1 MNFSFVFNRFGLL
14 LLVLSALLA
23 AAGAWSLGLVTVG
36 DAAEQPAA
44 GALLISAVIG
54 GAIGFVLWWVTRR
67 AAQIGRRE
75 ALLLVALS
83 WLLGAALSALP
94 FFFWAQFEPGYLV
107 NPHPFANYVDCYFE
121 AMSGL
126 TTTGATVLPNIAE
139 ADHASG
145 VAPLPR
151 SLLLWRSATHWLGGL
166 GIVVLFVAVLPSLG
180 VGGKRLF
187 KVEAPGPKSEAVT
200 PQIRETA
207 RALWLIYLVLTAAEI
222 VALKLAGLDWFD
234 SVCHTFATLA
244 TGGFSSHN
252 SSIAGFDNAAVEW
265 IAVVFML
272 LAGVNFGLYYMV
284 LRGKWKQALRDTEL
298 RVYLVI
304 MAVAATVI
312 TLSLI
317 GTQYHTTAGDA
328 VNGGAGDA
336 VRYGVFQTVSIQTT
350 TGFGTADFNAWPFV
364 AQATLL
370 ALMFIGGCGGSTGGG
385 LKVMRIWVMLKV
397 IAAEVE
403 RAFRPNVVRPVKV
416 GRATVDNDMKL
427 GTVVFIV
434 SMLLI
439 VLAGGVAIEGFE
451 QLAGHDECTFRT
463 SGTAAVAT
471 LFNIGPGLGLVGATE
486 NYGWFTDASKLLM
499 SLLMAIGR
507 LELFAIIVLF
517 SPRYWRGD

>member
-14 LLVLSALLA
+14 MLVLSALLA
-23 AAGAWSLGLVTVG
+23 ATGAWSLGLASMG
-36 DAAEQPAA
+36 DASEKPAA
-44 GALLISAVIG
+44 GALLVSAAIG
-54 GAIGFVLWWVTRR
+54 GMVGFVLWWVTRSH
-67 AAQIGRRE
+67 AQIGRRE
-75 ALLLVALS
+75 ALLLVAVS
-83 WLLGAALSALP
+83 WLLGAALSAAP
-94 FFFWAQFEPGYLV
+94 FFFWAQFEPGHDA
-107 NPHPFANYVDCYFE
+107 NPHPFANYVDSYFE

-126 TTTGATVLPNIAE
+126 STTGATILPNISDP
-139 ADHASG
+139 DHASG

-151 SLLLWRSATHWLGGL
+151 SLLLWRAATHWLGGL

-207 RALWLIYLVLTAAEI
+207 RALWLIYLALTAAEI
-222 VALKLAGLDWFD
+222 VALKVAGVGWFD

-244 TGGFSSHN
+244 TGGFARHN
-252 SSIAGFDNAAVEW
+252 SSIAGFESAAVDW
-265 IAVVFML
+265 IVVVFML
-272 LAGVNFGLYYMV
+272 LAGVNFGLYYMA

-304 MAVAATVI
+304 LAVGATVV

-317 GTQYHTTAGDA
+317 GARYETTTGQT
-328 VNGGAGDA
+328 VNGGVGDA

-385 LKVMRIWVMLKV
+385 LKVMRIWIMFKV
-397 IAAEVE
+397 LAAEVE

-427 GTVVFIV
+427 GAVAFVL
-434 SMLLI
+434 SMILI
-439 VLAGGVAIEGFE
+439 VLLGGVAIQGFE
-451 QLAGHDECTFRT
+451 QLAGHDCTFRS
-463 SGTAAVAT
+463 SGSAAVAT
-471 LFNIGPGLGLVGATE
+471 LFNIGPGLGRVGATE
-486 NYGWFTDASKLLM
+486 NYAWFSDASKLLM
-499 SLLMAIGR
+499 TLLMAIGR